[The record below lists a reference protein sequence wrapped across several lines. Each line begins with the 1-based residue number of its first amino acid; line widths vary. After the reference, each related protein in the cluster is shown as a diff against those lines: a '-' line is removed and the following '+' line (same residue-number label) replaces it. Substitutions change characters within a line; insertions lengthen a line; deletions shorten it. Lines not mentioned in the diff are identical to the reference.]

1 MILDEPDSHFIFV
14 FHSKIFEGKK
24 YTVYEGRELTNGEVL
39 KYWGK
44 WIFFGDKSQ
53 LDEWARKLDPYVENE
68 TIPCIKYD
76 RIPPANLGLTELVMM
91 VYCDKRKSEEI
102 WKTWRGTFGTL
113 D

>member
-1 MILDEPDSHFIFV
+1 
-14 FHSKIFEGKK
+14 
-24 YTVYEGRELTNGEVL
+24 TVYEGRELTNGEVL

-53 LDEWARKLDPYVENE
+53 LDEWARKLDRYVEDE

-102 WKTWRGTFGTL
+102 WQILQQHGVKIKAWVSEWETMEMWKPGGGAFGTV